1 MIVTEQTII
10 CAIRKLKFPEKAA
23 LIIILIIKIIW
34 QIVVNFSKQVWSRV
48 LFVNDI
54 S

>member
-10 CAIRKLKFPEKAA
+10 CAIRKLKFPEKAR

-34 QIVVNFSKQVWSRV
+34 QIVVNFPNRFGVGV
-48 LFVNDI
+48 LFVKDI